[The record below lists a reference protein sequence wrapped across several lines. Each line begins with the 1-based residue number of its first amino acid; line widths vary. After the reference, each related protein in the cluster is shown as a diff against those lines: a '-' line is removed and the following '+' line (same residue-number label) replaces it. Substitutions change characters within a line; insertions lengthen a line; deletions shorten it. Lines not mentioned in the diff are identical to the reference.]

1 MKDFIEI
8 LGWLKKERQFDVSP
22 YISKKVKN
30 VITSLK
36 NRHIGIPCLLG
47 GYAPYFFINEVLK
60 SNA

>member
-1 MKDFIEI
+1 MIEFKGYGVFYNKGFNFIKDFIEI

-36 NRHIGIPCLLG
+36 NMP
-47 GYAPYFFINEVLK
+47 NEK
-60 SNA
+60 WTY